1 MGIGELVFKHF
12 NNLLTYISLT
22 RIFGIQCL
30 PDFLIMNKK
39 YLIGMLI
46 IIITGSG
53 YVKIWIVSDE
63 CCVEYPNNVCEY
75 HYDDGSFACAF
86 DGKPVY

>member
-1 MGIGELVFKHF
+1 MKKKRILLRIGLMFTLLVS
-12 NNLLTYISLT
+12 LVTIS
-22 RIFGIQCL
+22 
-30 PDFLIMNKK
+30 
-39 YLIGMLI
+39 
-46 IIITGSG
+46 SG
-53 YVKIWIVSDE
+53 YVKIWIVTDE